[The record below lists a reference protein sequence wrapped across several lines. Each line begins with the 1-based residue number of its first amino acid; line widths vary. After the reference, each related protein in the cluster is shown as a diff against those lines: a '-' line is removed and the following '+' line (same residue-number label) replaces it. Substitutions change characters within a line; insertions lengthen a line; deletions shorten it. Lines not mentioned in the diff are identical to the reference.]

1 MSERRK
7 IAKYYINELKNF
19 SKFILPN
26 EEKHCK
32 HSFHLFPL
40 QIKFNKLKINKKEL
54 FKKIFKKR
62 YQITSTL
69 YPIHL
74 QPYYKENFYINRK
87 ELNNAEEF
95 YKNEVSIPIFPGI
108 KKNQLLKVVNEL
120 KLIR

>member
-26 EEKHCK
+26 EEKNCK

-54 FKKIFKKR
+54 FKKFLRKGIKLQVH
-62 YQITSTL
+62 YI
-69 YPIHL
+69 PIHL
-74 QPYYKENFYINRK
+74 QPYYKENFYIKKK

-120 KLIR
+120 INQ